1 MRELFLQYSLYYNR
15 AGPSVLTG
23 VPFKT
28 SLSTFL
34 CAFSASKKINLENT
48 HIWVHGWLLG
58 IYHHDKQVP
67 HSYHDCGNNRNHFK
81 YKTQIT
87 VSKQV
92 KVVWN
97 TNGNI
102 NNQLT
107 PKSLKTSLNTETVNT
122 NENQRHKKHDYST
135 VKTLYYIGRKL

>member
-1 MRELFLQYSLYYNR
+1 M
-15 AGPSVLTG
+15 
-23 VPFKT
+23 
-28 SLSTFL
+28 
-34 CAFSASKKINLENT
+34 
-48 HIWVHGWLLG
+48 LG
-58 IYHHDKQVP
+58 IYQHDKCHIHIMIVEIIEIILNIK
-67 HSYHDCGNNRNHFK
+67 S
-81 YKTQIT
+81 QIS